1 MCGRKKLVVD
11 SGPPRGL
18 LQVELCL
25 RFFGPLGNDSGV
37 GEQTGDLTGVR
48 RQGAECA
55 RAAETLWSARQN
67 ASGDVNVTAAHAT
80 ERLHSARSAIAC
92 CRSTFILASS
102 CAGTSGGRSL

>member
-1 MCGRKKLVVD
+1 MSSVSDFL
-11 SGPPRGL
+11 GL
-18 LQVELCL
+18 Y
-25 RFFGPLGNDSGV
+25 GNDSGV

-55 RAAETLWSARQN
+55 AAETLWSARQN
-67 ASGDVNVTAAHAT
+67 ASGDVNVAAAHAT